1 MSQSDRAKRLAR
13 SDPQGALRMLEA
25 HAIHFPSGAFVEERE
40 VLAIEL
46 HRRLG
51 HAEVAERRAA
61 QFLLRYPHSVYR
73 SAVAR

>member
-1 MSQSDRAKRLAR
+1 M
-13 SDPQGALRMLEA
+13 
-25 HAIHFPSGAFVEERE
+25 EERE